1 MASRRRRVL
10 PFPPPQLRPFVS
22 EIRVVFENAWER
34 TSLSSF
40 LSYFQIPSTRE
51 RGASLI
57 SIHQSW
63 HFHFSSSLP
72 PPHRRCLDLILRVTS
87 LFPSWKRI
95 FLTLSCDFPLPA
107 TATALVTSVLDVRS
121 FPAAEN
127 SHITKKHRDI
137 KSPRKYYKG
146 LCLKH
151 LLIYLLGSRLYR
163 HLPLHLPAR
172 RSRRLQISSWEKQ
185 WWEKTLVSFKHV
197 DVTLLFSGK
206 ERIKK

>member
-1 MASRRRRVL
+1 MASRRWRVFL
-10 PFPPPQLRPFVS
+10 FPS
-22 EIRVVFENAWER
+22 IATIRFWNKSCLWKCVGTNVVKLIPIVFPD
-34 TSLSSF
+34 SLDA
-40 LSYFQIPSTRE
+40 
-51 RGASLI
+51 RGRDASLI

-72 PPHRRCLDLILRVTS
+72 PPHRRWLDLILRVTS

-151 LLIYLLGSRLYR
+151 LLIYLLDSRLYR

-185 WWEKTLVSFKHV
+185 WWEKRRSSRLNT
-197 DVTLLFSGK
+197 
-206 ERIKK
+206 